1 MSNVLGKD
9 IGIITDVVDDVIFEN
24 KMCPAYYFRA
34 MLPHTET
41 DGWRLAIIGHNRSS
55 QNKGSGDSKNVR
67 KPNLVEESLPLP
79 VLPGLAYLWQK
90 RMSDA
95 HDSICNALRQKFGLI
110 DVQDI
115 GGRLSAIVTKE
126 GAERMSSQWLLL
138 NEFGLGVR
146 IKGEIEYTI
155 RLDIQPSPADQT
167 VQKMFIL
174 DKTIQRIL
182 AIQGDLKAV
191 EEVCREAGVHL
202 PEVFERLWQL
212 KQFCKI
218 YELRER
224 EDFA

>member
-1 MSNVLGKD
+1 
-9 IGIITDVVDDVIFEN
+9 
-24 KMCPAYYFRA
+24 